1 MTGPLRV
8 LFSCSALFTCASLL
22 LSGCAFLNTAPGDN
36 KPKLQEP
43 LSEDQPRF
51 PAELLS
57 NLQVVVDASPVF
69 LEPKRS
75 ASTFGPLTRGEALK
89 WLDARDG
96 WVRVWIPRL
105 RISGWLSQS
114 DVEEI
119 QDGEPNLPPIPVE
132 ELTTMT
138 VLWEKIHV
146 REGPSTKSAVI
157 LIAGKD
163 ETFFLLG
170 EQEGWCQV
178 WVPGK
183 NRRGWIF
190 GQGLVRKPGK

>member
-89 WLDARDG
+89 WLEQAIEAGWSWRDVALKDPIWESLCDEARFLELMAQVKTKVD
-96 WVRVWIPRL
+96 RMC
-105 RISGWLSQS
+105 SQAAEM
-114 DVEEI
+114 EE
-119 QDGEPNLPPIPVE
+119 Q
-132 ELTTMT
+132 
-138 VLWEKIHV
+138 WH
-146 REGPSTKSAVI
+146 
-157 LIAGKD
+157 
-163 ETFFLLG
+163 
-170 EQEGWCQV
+170 
-178 WVPGK
+178 
-183 NRRGWIF
+183 
-190 GQGLVRKPGK
+190 

>member
-1 MTGPLRV
+1 V
-8 LFSCSALFTCASLL
+8 LFSCSALFTCASLF
-22 LSGCAFLNTAPGDN
+22 LSGCAVFNAAPKDN
-36 KPKLQEP
+36 KTDLQEN
-43 LSEDQPRF
+43 LSENETRF
-51 PAELLS
+51 PADLLN
-57 NLQVVVDASPVF
+57 NLQVVVDATPVF

-75 ASTFGPLTRGEALK
+75 ASTFGPLTRGEVIK

-105 RISGWLSQS
+105 RISGWLPQS
-114 DVEEI
+114 GVEEI
-119 QDGEPNLPPIPVE
+119 QDGEPNLPPIPVK

-163 ETFFLLG
+163 EAFFFLG
-170 EQEGWCQV
+170 EKEGWCQV

-190 GQGLVRKPGK
+190 GQGVVRKTGK

>member
-1 MTGPLRV
+1 M
-8 LFSCSALFTCASLL
+8 LFSCSALFTCASLF
-22 LSGCAFLNTAPGDN
+22 LSGCAVFNAAPKDN
-36 KPKLQEP
+36 KTDLQEN
-43 LSEDQPRF
+43 LSENETRF
-51 PAELLS
+51 PADLLN
-57 NLQVVVDASPVF
+57 NLQVVVDATPVF

-75 ASTFGPLTRGEALK
+75 ASTFGPLTRGEVTK

-105 RISGWLSQS
+105 RISGWLPQS
-114 DVEEI
+114 GVEEI

-132 ELTTMT
+132 KLTTMI
-138 VLWEKIHV
+138 VLWDRIHV
-146 REGPSTKSAVI
+146 REGPSTKSAVV
-157 LIAGKD
+157 LIGRKD
-163 ETFFLLG
+163 EAFFLLG
-170 EQEGWCQV
+170 EKEGWCQV